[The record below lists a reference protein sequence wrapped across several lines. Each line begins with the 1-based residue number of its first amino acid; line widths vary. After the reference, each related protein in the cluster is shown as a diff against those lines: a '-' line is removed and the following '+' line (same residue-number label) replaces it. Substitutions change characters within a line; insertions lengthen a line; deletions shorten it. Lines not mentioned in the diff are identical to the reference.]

1 MCLFLRMYLHDIR
14 DDLEI
19 MNLNTTRLLD
29 LVNQLL
35 DFRKTETR
43 GFQLNFVECNI
54 SDILQQIYMRFTP
67 LHGKRNWNLL
77 LNVRNLSMRR

>member
-1 MCLFLRMYLHDIR
+1 MTGVQTCALPILSADIR

-54 SDILQQIYMRFTP
+54 SDILQQIYMLRGTE
-67 LHGKRNWNLL
+67 RS
-77 LNVRNLSMRR
+77 V

>member
-1 MCLFLRMYLHDIR
+1 MDLNGGLYLSLIHILSADIR

-35 DFRKTETR
+35 LWK
-43 GFQLNFVECNI
+43 N
-54 SDILQQIYMRFTP
+54 
-67 LHGKRNWNLL
+67 
-77 LNVRNLSMRR
+77 